1 MMEKHIKNEC
11 LICIT
16 ESLCCTTE
24 IDITLEINYTSIK
37 NKIKKQIKCWLTK
50 WRKYIRP
57 RLHIAEL

>member
-1 MMEKHIKNEC
+1 M
-11 LICIT
+11 CIT

-50 WRKYIRP
+50 
-57 RLHIAEL
+57 